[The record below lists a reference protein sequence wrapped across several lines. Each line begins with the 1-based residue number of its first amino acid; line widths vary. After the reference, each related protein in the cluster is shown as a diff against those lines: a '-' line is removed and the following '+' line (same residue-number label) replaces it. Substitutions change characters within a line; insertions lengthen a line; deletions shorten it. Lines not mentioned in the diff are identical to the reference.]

1 MRRASLV
8 FVALGAL
15 LLFGGCHST
24 EEVGPTT
31 GGIVGTVSNSLGGTL
46 TGLTVTVTSANGQTI
61 GPDTV
66 SSGGIYRVG
75 NIPAAGGSGMI
86 AVGRVPSACT
96 TPAPI
101 PYTGLT
107 AGDTITVD
115 ITVVCTAQI
124 GTVFGT
130 VSTLVGG
137 VATVIP
143 NAAVTVTPAGGSAI
157 PAATTSAAGLYNVAD
172 VPVGTGGGTV
182 AVGGLP
188 ANCVTPAAVSYS
200 GLTSGGSVTANVAVS
215 CTPTTGN
222 LTVTVTEPVGV
233 TAGATV
239 TAPNGTLYNVSGT
252 ETLTG
257 LAAGV
262 YTVTAPTSTVV
273 PGTIVNSVYTSA
285 VTGSPAT
292 VTVGVTTSASVTYTL
307 RAGSGSAWVTNGNGT
322 AVSFAASQLAS
333 SGSPTPPVTLSGLAE
348 ANALAFDGSG
358 NLWIASGTSGNDEL
372 IEYAAP
378 QLSASGAVTP
388 TLTLTSTNSSISFPQ
403 QLTFDLSG
411 NLWVANQHAG
421 TVVEFTNA
429 QLVGLTGTHALI
441 PALTLTSADWGANGV
456 GTLALDVNGTLWV
469 YGSSSSHLGVYG
481 YAASSLT
488 GSGAVQPTTVLTSS
502 AFVTGPQTVAFD
514 PSGNLW
520 VTTNSAVVSFT
531 PAQQAAG
538 GAETP
543 TSTVAV
549 PGNSFINAVGFDD
562 SGDLWLADA
571 ATQGIFAFTPT
582 QLAAGGSP
590 TPAISIASSG
600 GSLSGPTAIGFDPHG
615 VGVPLAGGR
624 VTGAPRGRTVRRR

>member
-1 MRRASLV
+1 MRCNQVFRAAVLGILPLV
-8 FVALGAL
+8 GCDSNDSVA
-15 LLFGGCHST
+15 
-24 EEVGPTT
+24 PTT
-31 GGIVGTVSNSLGGTL
+31 GGIIGTISNSLGGTL
-46 TGLTVTVTSANGQTI
+46 NGVTVTVTPANGQAM
-61 GPDTV
+61 PVDTV
-66 SSGGIYRVG
+66 SAGGIYRVG
-75 NIPAAGGSGMI
+75 NVPLAGGSGMI
-86 AVGRVPSACT
+86 AVGHVPGACT
-96 TPAPI
+96 APAPT

-107 AGDTITVD
+107 ARDTITVD
-115 ITVVCTAQI
+115 ITVVCTEQI

-143 NAAVTVTPAGGSAI
+143 NASVTVTPSGGSAL
-157 PAATTSAAGLYNVAD
+157 PAALTSAAGLYNVTD
-172 VPVGTGGGTV
+172 VPVSTGGGTV
-182 AVGGLP
+182 SVSGLP
-188 ANCVTPAAVSYS
+188 PNCTTPSPVSYT
-200 GLTSGGSVTANVAVS
+200 GLLTGGSVTANVSVT

-239 TAPNGTLYNVSGT
+239 TTPNGTLYNVSGT
-252 ETLTG
+252 ATLTG
-257 LAAGV
+257 LAPGI

-273 PGTIVNSVYTSA
+273 PGAIVNSVYISA
-285 VTGSPAT
+285 VTGSPVT
-292 VTVGVTTSASVTYTL
+292 VAVGVTASASVTYTL

-322 AVSFAASQLAS
+322 AVSFAASQMTT

-358 NLWIASGTSGNDEL
+358 NLWIASGTSGNDQL
-372 IEYAAP
+372 IEYAAS
-378 QLSASGAVTP
+378 QLGTTGTVTP
-388 TLTLTSTNSSISFPQ
+388 TLTLTSTNQSIAFPQ

-411 NLWVANQHAG
+411 NLWVANQSPG
-421 TVVEFTNA
+421 TVVEFTAA
-429 QLVGLTGTHALI
+429 QLAGLTGTHAPI

-502 AFVTGPQTVAFD
+502 AFVPGPQTVAFD

-520 VTTNSAVVSFT
+520 VTTNGAVVSFSA
-531 PAQQAAG
+531 AQQAAG

-543 TSTVAV
+543 TTTLSV
-549 PGNSFINAVGFDD
+549 PGNAFINAVGFDD
-562 SGDLWLADA
+562 SGDLWLAVGSS
-571 ATQGIFAFTPT
+571 QGIIAFTPT
-582 QLAAGGSP
+582 QLAAGGSL
-590 TPAISIASSG
+590 TPAITIGSTS

-615 VGVPLAGGR
+615 VGVPLAGSR
-624 VTGAPRGRTVRRR
+624 VPRAPRARGLKRR